1 MITDT
6 KEVLKIQED
15 NKNLKIMTI
24 NSKNKFSFVTEDNF
38 FELINEKIEGN
49 VLKVCASLIQEE
61 QSYGN
66 DDKLVIQDDFDSYD
80 EFEIKKTEKKKKKRN

>member
-1 MITDT
+1 
-6 KEVLKIQED
+6 
-15 NKNLKIMTI
+15 MTI

-49 VLKVCASLIQEE
+49 VLKVCASLTQEE

-80 EFEIKKTEKKKKKRN
+80 EFEIKKNREEKEEKKLEEPNQIK